1 MLPVDPVVSREEA
14 VLSRD
19 GGALAMTNSDPL
31 AEKAVS
37 SYRGRPLPEPAWPVG
52 YAALIERYDLQ
63 VVVPRRLTAIAP
75 RYRKAESERWLLL
88 SRRSLIEGT
97 LGSHLTTALKWE
109 GVDLGVLAALFRA
122 VDPTEVVDFITERP
136 KSGYGRRV
144 WFLYEWLTEN
154 ELPIS
159 DLGKARAIDV
169 LDPAKQF
176 CLEKGKLSARHRV
189 LNNLPGTP
197 SFCPLVLRSRVLE
210 GYDFVSLRESIQ
222 AVRDGIH
229 PDVLARA
236 AAFLELKDSRASFH
250 IEGEAAP
257 ANRIRRW
264 GQAIGRAGKTKLTLQ
279 ELLGLQGLLIGD
291 DRFVRPGLRLEGGF
305 VGEHDRWNHAPLP
318 DHIDARPDDLEDLVH
333 GVIDYIDRSLAG
345 GIDPVV
351 VAAAVAFGL
360 VYIHPFEDGNG
371 RLHRWLFHHV
381 LAIGGATP
389 FDLVFPVSSV
399 IQRRLGEYRATLESY
414 SKPLL
419 PLIEWEE
426 TDEHNVQVTNDTA
439 DFYRYFDAT
448 PHSEFLY
455 SCVEETV
462 NKDVPEEVEF
472 LGRRDLFR
480 NSVQQIIDL
489 PQRTEEQLFRFLHQN
504 SGRLSRTR
512 RSREFEKLRDDEVEE
527 IEGLYASVFG
537 EGEDV

>member
-1 MLPVDPVVSREEA
+1 
-14 VLSRD
+14 
-19 GGALAMTNSDPL
+19 MTNSDPL
-31 AEKAVS
+31 AEKAVN
-37 SYRGRPLPEPAWPVG
+37 SYGGRPLPEPAWPVG

-63 VVVPRRLTAIAP
+63 VVIPQRLTAITL
-75 RYRKAESERWLLL
+75 RYRKSEGDQWLLL
-88 SRRSLIEGT
+88 SRRSLIEDT
-97 LGSHLTTALKWE
+97 LASHLTTALKWE
-109 GVDLGVLAALFRA
+109 GVNLGVLAALFKA
-122 VDPTEVVDFITERP
+122 VDPSDLVDFITEHP

-144 WFLYEWLTEN
+144 WFLYEWLTGHT
-154 ELPIS
+154 LPIS
-159 DLGKARAIDV
+159 DLGKTRAINV

-176 CLEKGKLSARHRV
+176 CLTKGELSARHRV

-197 SFCPLVLRSRVLE
+197 SFCPLVLRSEVLE
-210 GYDFVSLRESIQ
+210 RYDFASLRESIH
-222 AVRDGIH
+222 AVRDRIH
-229 PDVLARA
+229 PDVLGRA

-250 IEGEAAP
+250 IEGDAAP
-257 ANRIRRW
+257 ANRIQRW
-264 GQAIGRAGKTKLTLQ
+264 GQAIGRAGKTKLTLE

-305 VGEHDRWNHAPLP
+305 VGEHDRWSHAPLP
-318 DHIDARPDDLEDLVH
+318 DHINASPDDLEDLVH

-345 GIDPVV
+345 AIDPVV
-351 VAAAVAFGL
+351 VAAAVAFGI

-389 FDLVFPVSSV
+389 SDLVFPVSSV
-399 IQRRLGEYRATLESY
+399 IQRRLSEYRKTLESF

-426 TDEHNVQVTNDTA
+426 TDEHNLRVTNDTA

-448 PHSEFLY
+448 PHAEFLY

-472 LGRRDLFR
+472 LRRRELFR

-504 SGRLSRTR
+504 SGRLPSKR
-512 RSREFEKLRDDEVEE
+512 RRREFEKLRDDEVDE
-527 IEGLYASVFG
+527 IEGFYASIFG
-537 EGEDV
+537 ETDEN